1 MTFRAIH
8 VTTYT
13 YSDPVSICHNEVHLH
28 PRGTPRQSVQ
38 RSELK
43 VDPAPNYVHS
53 HKDYF
58 GNSVSYFAI
67 HGTHSRLVVTSE
79 SIVDVHRYEAPDA
92 DLTPPWEVVRD
103 EVAMHE
109 AAETL
114 EAFEYVFESP
124 YVKTGPAFAEFA
136 RPSFTEGRHFL
147 EAAMDLCHRI
157 FKEFKY
163 DQTATSISTPPDEV
177 LKARHGVCQDFAH
190 VMIGCLRSLGLP
202 ARYVSGY
209 LRSGP
214 KMVGAE
220 ASHAWVSAYCSGFGW
235 LDFDPT
241 NDVMP
246 SGSHLTVAW
255 GRDYGDVSPV
265 KGVAIGGGEQTITV
279 SVGVVPTLE

>member
-1 MTFRAIH
+1 MTFRATH

-28 PRGTPRQSVQ
+28 PRGTARQSVK

-43 VDPAPNYVHS
+43 VEPTPNYVHN

-58 GNSVSYFAI
+58 GNAVSFFAI
-67 HGTHSRLVVTSE
+67 HGAHNKLIVTSE
-79 SIVDVHRYEAPDA
+79 SIVDMHPHEPPIAG
-92 DLTPPWEVVRD
+92 LTPSWEVVRD
-103 EVAMHE
+103 EVSMHE
-109 AAETL
+109 SADML
-114 EAFEYVFESP
+114 DAFQYIFESP
-124 YVKTGPAFAEFA
+124 FVRTGPAFAEYA
-136 RPSFTEGRHFL
+136 LPSFAGGRCIL

-157 FKEFKY
+157 YKEFKY
-163 DQTATSISTPPDEV
+163 DREATSISTPAEEV
-177 LKARHGVCQDFAH
+177 LFARHGVCQDFAH
-190 VMIGCLRSLGLP
+190 VMIGCLRSLRLP

-214 KMVGAE
+214 KMIGAE
-220 ASHAWVSAYCSGFGW
+220 ASHAWVSVYCSGFGW

-255 GRDYGDVSPV
+255 GRDYGDVTPV
-265 KGVAIGGGEQTITV
+265 RGVAIGGGEQRIEV

>member
-1 MTFRAIH
+1 MTFRATH

-38 RSELK
+38 RSDLK
-43 VDPAPNYVHS
+43 VEPVPNYVHS

-67 HGTHSRLVVTSE
+67 HGAHSKLVVTSE
-79 SIVDVHRYEAPDA
+79 SIVEVHPSEPPIAA
-92 DLTPPWEVVRD
+92 LTPAWEIVRD
-103 EVAMHE
+103 EVSMHE
-109 AAETL
+109 TSETL
-114 EAFEYVFESP
+114 DAFEYLFESP
-124 YVKTGPAFAEFA
+124 FVKTGLAFAEYA
-136 RPSFTEGRHFL
+136 LPSFPAAGNFL
-147 EAAMDLCHRI
+147 DAVNDLCHRI

-163 DQTATSISTPPDEV
+163 DQAATSISTPSDQV
-177 LKARHGVCQDFAH
+177 LAARHGVCQDFAH

-214 KMVGAE
+214 NIVGAE

-246 SGSHLTVAW
+246 SGSHVTVAW

>member
-1 MTFRAIH
+1 MTFRATH

-28 PRGTPRQSVQ
+28 PRGTARQSVQ

-43 VDPAPNYVHS
+43 VDPTPNYVHG

-67 HGTHSRLVVTSE
+67 HGAHNRLVVTSE
-79 SIVDVHRYEAPDA
+79 SIVDVHPYEPPSAES
-92 DLTPPWEVVRD
+92 TPAWEVVRD
-103 EVAMHE
+103 EVSIHE
-109 AAETL
+109 APETL
-114 EAFEYVFESP
+114 DAFEYVFESP
-124 YVKTGPAFAEFA
+124 YVKTGVAFAEFA
-136 RPSFTEGRHFL
+136 LTSFTEGRSFL
-147 EAAMDLCHRI
+147 EATLDLCHRI
-157 FKEFKY
+157 YNEFKY
-163 DQTATSISTPPDEV
+163 DQTATSISTPAEEV
-177 LKARHGVCQDFAH
+177 LLARHGVCQDFAH
-190 VMIGCLRSLGLP
+190 VMIACMRSLGLP

-265 KGVAIGGGEQTITV
+265 KGVAIGGGEQTIRV

>member
-1 MTFRAIH
+1 MTFRATH
-8 VTTYT
+8 VTTYAYT
-13 YSDPVSICHNEVHLH
+13 NPVSICHNEVHLH

-43 VDPAPNYVHS
+43 VEPTPNYVHS

-58 GNSVSYFAI
+58 GNAVSYFAI
-67 HGTHSRLVVTSE
+67 HGSHNKLVVTAE
-79 SIVDVHRYEAPDA
+79 SIVDVHSFEPPIAG
-92 DLTPPWEVVRD
+92 LTPAWEVVRD
-103 EVAMHE
+103 EVSLHE
-109 AAETL
+109 SEETL
-114 EAFEYVFESP
+114 DAFQYLFESP
-124 YVKTGPAFAEFA
+124 YVKTGPAFLEYA
-136 RPSFTEGRHFL
+136 RPSFPEGGNFL
-147 EAAMDLCHRI
+147 DAARNLCHRI

-163 DQTATSISTPPDEV
+163 DRKATSISTPAAAV
-177 LKARHGVCQDFAH
+177 LLARHGVCQDFAH
-190 VMIGCLRSLGLP
+190 VMIGCLRSMRLP

-214 KMVGAE
+214 KMIGAE

-265 KGVAIGGGEQTITV
+265 KGVAIGGGEQTISV
-279 SVGVVPTLE
+279 AVGVVPTLE